1 MKLFIKLP
9 YLLLAAVLTLAAV
22 LSLAVLAAYFY
33 IAPALP
39 DVETLR
45 EVKLQVPLR
54 IYTRDGRLMA
64 EFGEQRRLPVRY
76 EQLPQQAV
84 DAFLAAEDDRF
95 FEHPGVDYQGL
106 TRAVISLAMTG
117 ERRQGGGTI
126 TMQLARN
133 FFLTREKTYVRKI
146 KEIFLALRIETEL
159 SKQEILTLYLN
170 KIFLGQRAYGIA
182 AAGEVYY
189 GKDLDRLSLAEIATI
204 AGLPKAPSRD
214 NPITS
219 PQRARERRAY
229 VLRRMRE
236 LGKITPAQYEE
247 AMAAAAPAALHGPT
261 VDSVAPYVAEQ
272 VRVEMLNR
280 YGRDAYNDGYEVTTT
295 LDSRLQSAAVRA
307 LRQALLEYD
316 RRHGFRGPVARAPEA
331 VAEGRIAWLGLL
343 ETFSQPADLHLGLV
357 TGVGEKNAEL
367 TLRDGRDVKVDWS
380 GLAWARAFVDQNT
393 RGPEPKSAGEILVPG
408 DVVYL
413 IRVASG
419 KWELAQLPEAQGAM
433 IAIDPRDG
441 AIVSLTGGFD
451 YYTSKYNRAVQAR
464 RQPGSSFKPFIY
476 SAALER
482 GFTAASLINDAP
494 VVFQD
499 AALEGTWR
507 PENYSGRFYGPTRLR
522 EALIRSRNMVSI
534 RLLREIGV
542 GFALDY
548 VQRFGFP
555 PGDLPRNLSLA
566 LGSATVT
573 PLQIAQGYTVFAN
586 GGYRTEPYFIDR
598 IRSANGEILFE
609 ADPAIVC
616 EACEQTTET
625 GANGRGQQGSSSL
638 FSLDGGASE
647 AADTNPSTVDPVL
660 LRDTGFETALADPRL
675 DGDNPML
682 RVASR
687 AIPAQNAYL
696 ITDLM
701 RDVVRRGTGVR
712 AYRELKR
719 GDMAGKTG
727 TTNDRRDAWFSGF
740 TPDIV
745 ATAWVG
751 FDKERSLGRR
761 EEGGRTA
768 LPMWIYFMREAT
780 AGLPEASR
788 VPPGGLVTVRISPE
802 TGLLA
807 SAGDRGA
814 VFETFRVERVP
825 TEADSGETAS
835 IPEPGDEEEEP
846 LF

>member
-1 MKLFIKLP
+1 MKLYFKLP
-9 YLLLAAVLTLAAV
+9 YLLLGTVITLLAVVV
-22 LSLAVLAAYFY
+22 LSVLAAYFY

-76 EQLPQQAV
+76 EQLPQQVV
-84 DAFLAAEDDRF
+84 DAFLASEDDRF

-106 TRAVISLAMTG
+106 TRAAMFLVLTG

-159 SKQEILTLYLN
+159 SKREILTLYLN
-170 KIFLGQRAYGIA
+170 KIFLGQRAYGVA
-182 AAGEVYY
+182 AAAEVYY
-189 GKDLDRLSLAEIATI
+189 GKNLDQLTLAETATI

-214 NPITS
+214 NPVTS

-236 LGKITPAQYEE
+236 LGKINEAQYQE
-247 AMAAAAPAALHGPT
+247 AMAAAAPASLHGPT
-261 VDSVAPYVAEQ
+261 VEADAPYVAEQ
-272 VRVEMLNR
+272 VRLEMLNR
-280 YGRDAYNDGYEVTTT
+280 FGRDVYNDGYQVTTT
-295 LDSRLQSAAVRA
+295 LDSRLQKAAVRA

-316 RRHGFRGPVARAPEA
+316 RRHGFRGPVARAPET
-331 VAEGRIAWLGLL
+331 VAEGRVAWLALL

-357 TGVGEKNAEL
+357 TAVGEKKADL
-367 TLRDGRDVKVDWS
+367 TLRNGDDVTVNWS
-380 GLAWARAFVDQNT
+380 GLSWARAFVDQNT
-393 RGPEPKSAGEILVPG
+393 LGPEPKTAGEILVPG

-413 IRVASG
+413 IKVQSG
-419 KWELAQLPEAQGAM
+419 AWQLAQLPEAQGALV
-433 IAIDPRDG
+433 ALDPADG
-441 AIVSLTGGFD
+441 AIVALTGGFD

-476 SAALER
+476 SAALEH
-482 GFTAASLINDAP
+482 GFTAASMINDAP

-542 GFALDY
+542 GPAVRYLE
-548 VQRFGFP
+548 RFGFP

-566 LGSATVT
+566 LGSASVT

-586 GGYRTEPYFIDR
+586 GGYRTDAYFVDR
-598 IRSANGEILFE
+598 IRDANGNVLFE

-616 EACEQTTET
+616 DDCDAPAESGEDAATTA
-625 GANGRGQQGSSSL
+625 GGSNL
-638 FSLDGGASE
+638 FSLDGGGQVE
-647 AADTNPSTVDPVL
+647 PGTPDADVVV
-660 LRDTGFETALADPRL
+660 LRDTGFETALAEPVARAEQGLLRQAPRVI
-675 DGDNPML
+675 NE
-682 RVASR
+682 
-687 AIPAQNAYL
+687 QNAFL

-701 RDVVRRGTGVR
+701 RDVVRRGTGRR

-719 GDMAGKTG
+719 EDLAGKTG

-740 TPDIV
+740 NPDIV

-751 FDKERSLGRR
+751 FDQERSLGRR

-780 AGLPEASR
+780 AGLPEHQRA
-788 VPPGGLVTVRISPE
+788 PPSGLVTVRISPE

-807 SAGDRGA
+807 SAGDRNA
-814 VFETFRVERVP
+814 VFETFRVDHVP
-825 TEADSGETAS
+825 TEDHTEDTIRAS
-835 IPEPGDEEEEP
+835 EQDEEDEEEP

>member
-9 YLLLAAVLTLAAV
+9 YLLLVAILTLSAV
-22 LSLAVLAAYFY
+22 LSLAALAAYFY

-76 EQLPQQAV
+76 DQLPQQVV

-106 TRAVISLAMTG
+106 TRAVISLALTG

-159 SKQEILTLYLN
+159 SKQEILALYLN
-170 KIFLGQRAYGIA
+170 KIFLGQRAYGVA

-189 GKDLDRLSLAEIATI
+189 GKDLDQLSLAEIATI

-229 VLRRMRE
+229 VLRRMQE
-236 LGKITPAQYEE
+236 LGKITPEQHDA

-261 VDSVAPYVAEQ
+261 VESVAPYVAEQ
-272 VRVEMLNR
+272 VRSEMLNL
-280 YGRDAYNDGYEVTTT
+280 YGRAAYNDGYVVTTT
-295 LDSRLQSAAVRA
+295 LDSRLQQAAVRA
-307 LRQALLEYD
+307 LRQTLLEYD

-331 VAEGRIAWLGLL
+331 VAEGRIAWLALL
-343 ETFSQPADLHLGLV
+343 ETFSQPADLSLGLV
-357 TGVGEKNAEL
+357 TAVGEKNAEL

-380 GLAWARAFVDQNT
+380 GLAWARSFVDQNT
-393 RGPEPKSAGEILVPG
+393 RGPEPKTAAEILVPG

-433 IAIDPRDG
+433 IAMDPRDG
-441 AIVSLTGGFD
+441 AIVALTGGFD

-499 AALEGTWR
+499 ATLEGTWR

-534 RLLREIGV
+534 RLLREIGISY
-542 GFALDY
+542 ALEH

-586 GGYRTEPYFIDR
+586 GGYRTESYFIDR
-598 IRSANGEILFE
+598 IRSANGDILFE

-616 EACEQTTET
+616 QACATEDES
-625 GANGRGQQGSSSL
+625 GSKDRGQQRGSSL
-638 FSLDGGASE
+638 FSLNGGDS
-647 AADTNPSTVDPVL
+647 AATESKPSLVDPVL
-660 LRDTGFETALADPRL
+660 LRDTGFETALADPEL
-675 DGDNPML
+675 SGENPLL
-682 RVASR
+682 RQAQR

-701 RDVVRRGTGVR
+701 RDVVRRGTAAR

-719 GDMAGKTG
+719 GDLAGKTG

-780 AGLPEASR
+780 AGLPERSR
-788 VPPGGLVTVRISPE
+788 TPPSGLVTVRISPE

-807 SAGDRGA
+807 SAGDRSA

-825 TEADSGETAS
+825 TEADNGETARM
-835 IPEPGDEEEEP
+835 PEAGEEDEEP

>member
-9 YLLLAAVLTLAAV
+9 YLLLAAILTLAAV
-22 LSLAVLAAYFY
+22 LSLAALAAYFY
-33 IAPALP
+33 IAPELP

-76 EQLPQQAV
+76 DQLPQQVV

-106 TRAVISLAMTG
+106 TRAVISLALTG

-133 FFLTREKTYVRKI
+133 FFLSREKTYVRKI

-170 KIFLGQRAYGIA
+170 KIFLGQRAYGVA

-189 GKDLDRLSLAEIATI
+189 GKDLDQLSLAEIATI

-229 VLRRMRE
+229 VLRRMQE
-236 LGKITPAQYEE
+236 LGKITPEQHDE

-261 VDSVAPYVAEQ
+261 VESAAPYVAEQ
-272 VRVEMLNR
+272 VRSEMLNR
-280 YGRDAYNDGYEVTTT
+280 YGRNAYNDGYVVTTT
-295 LDSRLQSAAVRA
+295 LDSRLQKAAVRA
-307 LRQALLEYD
+307 LRQGLLEYD

-331 VAEGRIAWLGLL
+331 VAEGRIAWLALL

-357 TGVGEKNAEL
+357 TEVGEKDAAL

-380 GLAWARAFVDQNT
+380 GLAWARSFVDQNT
-393 RGPEPKSAGEILVPG
+393 RGPEPKTAGEILVPG

-433 IAIDPRDG
+433 IAMDPHDG
-441 AIVSLTGGFD
+441 AIVALTGGFD

-534 RLLREIGV
+534 RLLREIGI
-542 GFALDY
+542 GFALEH

-555 PGDLPRNLSLA
+555 LSDLPRNLSLA

-586 GGYRTEPYFIDR
+586 GGYRTEAYFIDR
-598 IRSANGEILFE
+598 IRSANGDILFE
-609 ADPAIVC
+609 ADPAIIC
-616 EACEQTTET
+616 EACEAANEA
-625 GANGRGQQGSSSL
+625 GAEDRGQQRGSSL
-638 FSLDGGASE
+638 FSLDGGAP
-647 AADTNPSTVDPVL
+647 AATESTPSGVDPVI
-660 LRDTGFETALADPRL
+660 LRDTGFETALADPGTQWPRPVTAPGAAC
-675 DGDNPML
+675 DP
-682 RVASR
+682 R
-687 AIPAQNAYL
+687 A
-696 ITDLM
+696 
-701 RDVVRRGTGVR
+701 
-712 AYRELKR
+712 
-719 GDMAGKTG
+719 
-727 TTNDRRDAWFSGF
+727 
-740 TPDIV
+740 
-745 ATAWVG
+745 
-751 FDKERSLGRR
+751 
-761 EEGGRTA
+761 
-768 LPMWIYFMREAT
+768 
-780 AGLPEASR
+780 
-788 VPPGGLVTVRISPE
+788 
-802 TGLLA
+802 
-807 SAGDRGA
+807 
-814 VFETFRVERVP
+814 ERV
-825 TEADSGETAS
+825 SHH
-835 IPEPGDEEEEP
+835 
-846 LF
+846 